1 MEPTAAP
8 ASSELGHGSVAHKK
22 KKNEEEGEQS
32 WREREDEVSSGLYLS
47 ATATGGRRQG
57 PQRHSPADMTKQ
69 GLRPDIV
76 HDTETRTQ
84 AEHEL
89 KLTSTKNKASNNH
102 RLA

>member
-32 WREREDEVSSGLYLS
+32 WRERE
-47 ATATGGRRQG
+47 RQG
-57 PQRHSPADMTKQ
+57 PQRHSSGDMTKQ